1 MLWVEFCIAF
11 LFFSVDSTNSSYS
24 KQQLP
29 WGDCLKQG
37 FTTFLSNIKTSG
49 SSPISESTF
58 GYLLIEKNTV
68 SKSHC
73 TIFTNHNSVYMHLKN
88 GNLRYSF
95 SRRYLFRRNYYCS
108 NHQGS
113 SAHRMEPCL
122 RRLVSYFIT
131 DPRHSWSLHFGMTLK
146 FSDDLNF
153 TEAHLHTGNS
163 HLTCQRTCEPVGQS
177 AMRFCYF
184 FFFNSIH

>member
-1 MLWVEFCIAF
+1 
-11 LFFSVDSTNSSYS
+11 
-24 KQQLP
+24 
-29 WGDCLKQG
+29 
-37 FTTFLSNIKTSG
+37 
-49 SSPISESTF
+49 
-58 GYLLIEKNTV
+58 
-68 SKSHC
+68 
-73 TIFTNHNSVYMHLKN
+73 
-88 GNLRYSF
+88 
-95 SRRYLFRRNYYCS
+95 
-108 NHQGS
+108 
-113 SAHRMEPCL
+113 MEPCL

-184 FFFNSIH
+184 FFFYSIHWWVWGSHLTIWNSLLYILEKNVIIQDLETFDRTYPFKVFKVCCITSWRDTKMRKCRDLNVKGFVFDFSWPFKTTLGLVEVTLKWP